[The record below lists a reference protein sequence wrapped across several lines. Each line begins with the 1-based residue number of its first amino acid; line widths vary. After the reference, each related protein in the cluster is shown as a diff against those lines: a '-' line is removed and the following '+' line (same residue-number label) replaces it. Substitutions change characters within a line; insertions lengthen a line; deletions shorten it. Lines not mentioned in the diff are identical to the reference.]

1 MKKILLATT
10 VLVGT
15 AGFAFAEVAL
25 TGSATMGVAREG
37 DDVTKVAG
45 DAETYSS
52 AGLAIAMSAES
63 DNGLSFGASVS
74 MTAGQTYSFGD
85 SADGFS
91 DTYDETN
98 AGESGAFGQ
107 PEVFISGSFGKLSA
121 KQDGYNYFVNDS
133 DDDNA
138 DIKFSYSAAGVT
150 IGAVYDEN
158 TDESSASVNYAAD
171 ALSVGV
177 AYDSE
182 DARAMAT
189 ASYTAG
195 PVTGTLTV
203 KNEAAGANSIKV
215 AYSQD
220 GISASVKMSDDDS
233 WEIEGGYAANG
244 VTLGL
249 KTTSSDAW
257 KATAAYDL
265 GAGAKLEGGVN
276 HTQDA
281 YAGVSFAF

>member
-37 DDVTKVAG
+37 VDVDAVGDVG
-45 DAETYSS
+45 DAHIYSS
-52 AGLAIAMSAES
+52 AGLAAAMSAES

-85 SADGFS
+85 SEDGF
-91 DTYDETN
+91 
-98 AGESGAFGQ
+98 GEEDGAFGT
-107 PEVFISGSFGKLSA
+107 PEVFISSDFGKLSA

-138 DIKFSYSAAGVT
+138 DLKFSATVAGVT
-150 IGAVYDEN
+150 VAAVYDEL
-158 TDESSASVNYAAD
+158 TDETSASLSYAAD
-171 ALSVGV
+171 ALSVSA
-177 AYDSE
+177 AYDSFN
-182 DARAMAT
+182 DGAMA
-189 ASYTAG
+189 SVGYTTG
-195 PVTGTLTV
+195 PITGTLTV
-203 KNEAAGANSIKV
+203 KNDVAGANSIKI
-215 AYSQD
+215 AFAQD
-220 GISASVKMSDDDS
+220 GLSASVKMSDDDS